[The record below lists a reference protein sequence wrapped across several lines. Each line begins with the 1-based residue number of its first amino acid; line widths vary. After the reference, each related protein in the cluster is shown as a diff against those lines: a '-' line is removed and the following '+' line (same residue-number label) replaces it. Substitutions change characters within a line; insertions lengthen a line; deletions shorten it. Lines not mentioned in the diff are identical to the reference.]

1 MSARRSLV
9 AWLGLTAVLAACAAA
24 SADWTP
30 LPSGADPPA
39 ACARPGESAVIEI
52 SADNLRFSAPCIAA
66 PVDTTFIVR
75 FTNNER
81 ESHNV
86 AIYADRSLAVSYVV
100 GDTIVG
106 PNRTVDY
113 PGAELPAGDFYFLCN
128 VHPAMNGALYVR

>member
-1 MSARRSLV
+1 MSRRSSFI
-9 AWLGLTAVLAACAAA
+9 AWLGLAAALAACSAA

-39 ACARPGESAVIEI
+39 ACARPGESGVIEI
-52 SADNLRFSAPCIAA
+52 SADSLRFSAPCMVA
-66 PVDTTFIVR
+66 PADAPFIVR
-75 FTNNER
+75 FTNNES

-86 AIYADRSLAVSYVV
+86 AIYADRSLAVSYLV
-100 GDTIVG
+100 GDPIVG

-113 PGAELPAGDFYFLCN
+113 PGGGLAAGDLYFLCN